1 MSLKVQSYCPRIQG
15 VFLMRWFRKKTQS
28 EYMQRQIHI
37 LSSVGLF
44 YLIIVGLFAI
54 PLLATFVVVLIQGVF
69 DFRYVILSI
78 GAIVT
83 GLGIYYTGKLCYR
96 LFRKIKQDGA
106 MAIGHAR
113 ERAQQGESVQLQLF
127 GGLFSLSYGGNNGN
141 KNPEPIAFHGQD
153 PLLIEDMRENET
165 SFQNPVQQLKEL
177 SALKDQG
184 VINEEEFRKLK
195 DTLIRNACET

>member
-1 MSLKVQSYCPRIQG
+1 
-15 VFLMRWFRKKTQS
+15 MRWFKKKTQS
-28 EYMQRQIHI
+28 EYMQTQFHI

-69 DFRYVILSI
+69 DFRYVILSV
-78 GAIVT
+78 GAIVV
-83 GLGIYYTGKLCYR
+83 GLMIYYAGKLCYR

-113 ERAQQGESVQLQLF
+113 ERARQGESVQLQLL
-127 GGLFSLSYGGNNGN
+127 GGLFSLSYGRNNGGNIGN
-141 KNPEPIAFHGQD
+141 KSTEPIVYHGQD
-153 PLLIEDMRENET
+153 SLLIEDRRENQIF
-165 SFQNPVQQLKEL
+165 FQDPVQQIKEL

-184 VINEEEFRKLK
+184 IIDEEEFRKLK
-195 DTLIRNACET
+195 EKLIRNVCAT